1 MSTQKTRILT
11 EMQKVKIRLR
21 MFLSRIG
28 LYLDLNERTFKLPFG
43 KKKKIMGQLI
53 WQIHSGHDMIISV
66 CF

>member
-43 KKKKIMGQLI
+43 KKKKIT
-53 WQIHSGHDMIISV
+53 HN
-66 CF
+66 CFSHILRIQGRLNLK